1 MSDERSRLNLRTSP
15 EIVARIEA
23 ISAISGESKNS
34 VANVLLT
41 LSLGGAT
48 CGATLGETKT
58 GGKMEEP
65 QETSMVQP
73 DSNKKPSGKSGASSK
88 KVVSSSPT
96 PPTPSPISKEKDIPK
111 GISKKKG
118 SSPKKLGD
126 GRKPKNFEECLEYF
140 QQRGIP
146 SPREKAELFWSHY
159 ESNGWKVGKNP
170 VSKWGMCLTTWIANN
185 PDWKP
190 QKSGATCG
198 AISLE
203 DVLKW
208 MKEERPPYYEK
219 FKDVKKLDEIDGYY
233 IDEYKTSQ

>member
-1 MSDERSRLNLRTSP
+1 
-15 EIVARIEA
+15 
-23 ISAISGESKNS
+23 
-34 VANVLLT
+34 
-41 LSLGGAT
+41 
-48 CGATLGETKT
+48 
-58 GGKMEEP
+58 MEEP

-73 DSNKKPSGKSGASSK
+73 DSDKKPSGKSGATSE

-146 SPREKAELFWSHY
+146 SPREKAERFWSHY

-219 FKDVKKLDEIDGYY
+219 FKDVKKIDEIDGYY

>member
-1 MSDERSRLNLRTSP
+1 MSDERPRLNLRTTP

-23 ISAISGESKNS
+23 ISAISGESKN
-34 VANVLLT
+34 VVGNVLIAMALCGNNGT
-41 LSLGGAT
+41 TLGGA
-48 CGATLGETKT
+48 KT
-58 GGKMEEP
+58 GGKMEES

-73 DSNKKPSGKSGASSK
+73 DSDKKPTEKSGATSK

-146 SPREKAELFWSHY
+146 SPREKAERFWSHY

-190 QKSGATCG
+190 QESGATCG
-198 AISLE
+198 ATSLE

-233 IDEYKTSQ
+233 IDEYKTSQQ

>member
-1 MSDERSRLNLRTSP
+1 VSDDRPRLNLRTTP

-23 ISAISGESKNS
+23 ISAISGESKN
-34 VANVLLT
+34 VVGNVLIAMAL
-41 LSLGGAT
+41 
-48 CGATLGETKT
+48 CGNNGTTLGETKT

-73 DSNKKPSGKSGASSK
+73 DSDKKPSGKSGATSE

-146 SPREKAELFWSHY
+146 SPREKAERFWSHY

-190 QKSGATCG
+190 QKSGTTCG
-198 AISLE
+198 TISLE

-233 IDEYKTSQ
+233 IDEYKASQ

>member
-1 MSDERSRLNLRTSP
+1 MSDDRPRLNLRTTP

-23 ISAISGESKNS
+23 ISAISGESKN
-34 VANVLLT
+34 VVGNVLIAMA
-41 LSLGGAT
+41 LSGNNGT
-48 CGATLGETKT
+48 TLGEGKT

-73 DSNKKPSGKSGASSK
+73 DSDKKPSGKSGTTLK

-146 SPREKAELFWSHY
+146 SPREKAERFWSHY

-170 VSKWGMCLTTWIANN
+170 VSKWGMCLSTWITNN